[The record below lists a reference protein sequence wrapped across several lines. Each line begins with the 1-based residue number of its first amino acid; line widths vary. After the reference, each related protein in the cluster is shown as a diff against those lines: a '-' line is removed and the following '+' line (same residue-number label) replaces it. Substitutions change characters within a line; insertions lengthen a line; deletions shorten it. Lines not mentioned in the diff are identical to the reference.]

1 MSLSV
6 NQTNY
11 SNYKPAFGAGK
22 NPIRKGNFCSFVRQQ
37 SLHFGIQAGSFAL
50 LNASKPHS
58 QDLETFLA
66 IKLGCDI
73 GEAFHT
79 ILSLKMPFDINHQCS
94 NPFAYLA
101 DGTRAVTKFISSKM
115 QK

>member
-6 NQTNY
+6 NRTNY
-11 SNYKPAFGAGK
+11 SNYQPVFGAK
-22 NPIRKGNFCSFVRQQ
+22 NNLAKTGSFVSFVQQQ
-37 SLHFGIQAGSFAL
+37 SLHFGIQAGIFAL
-50 LNASKPHS
+50 LNASKPHPHY
-58 QDLETFLA
+58 LGTFLA

-73 GEAFHT
+73 GEAFDM
-79 ILSLKMPFDINHQCS
+79 LVFKMPFDINHQCL
-94 NPFAYLA
+94 NPFAYIV